1 MLTYLRRLGD
11 EWEFSRSIEIK
22 NHSDKFLMFPWKSQW
37 KGSKFGGAGLGVL
50 TGFERWV
57 AQTSVG
63 SE

>member
-1 MLTYLRRLGD
+1 MEG
-11 EWEFSRSIEIK
+11 K
-22 NHSDKFLMFPWKSQW
+22 
-37 KGSKFGGAGLGVL
+37 SKFGGAGLGVL